1 MLASNINSLTH
12 YAKGTLSLF
21 LSIARAAYKTT
32 NSDLSFTV
40 LYAIA
45 YILYLVLEEGS
56 PLFKQVLPVLL
67 YYRLFYFHSH

>member
-56 PLFKQVLPVLL
+56 PLHSNRFYPFYLL
-67 YYRLFYFHSH
+67 YCHW